1 MDVITC
7 HINADFDCLSSMVGI
22 KKLYPSAALVFPGS
36 QEKKV
41 RDFLEIY
48 PIEFKRFKEIEQGDV
63 SRLILVDTK
72 KPDRIGPFGELLRER
87 KDINVHIY
95 DHHPFT
101 DGDVRGV
108 VEIIEDVGATST
120 IITEILKERKITID
134 PMEAT
139 ILSLGI
145 YEETGSM
152 RFPSTTERDL
162 KAVAYLIRRGANL
175 NIISEF
181 IKAEIS
187 RTELDLL
194 NELVESSKHLVIGGV
209 RISLHEAVREEYIG
223 DVAHLAHRIIE
234 MEEIDA
240 CILILSM
247 EGKIVLIGRSRVPE
261 FNTAEFME
269 RFGGGGHPVAA
280 SATLKEEP
288 LELVRDRVIE
298 VVKAVVRPQKV
309 AANIMTRPVITI
321 PWKAT
326 MKEVESKLTRSG
338 VNVLPVLKD
347 DRYIGVIS
355 RENVEKALYHGFHD
369 SKVIEF
375 MTTDAA
381 VAEPENSIREVEA
394 QMIEQNQRFMP
405 VVKEGKIIGAITRT
419 DLLRNLYEDFLKRS
433 RIKKKEVE
441 DRPSV
446 GRNITAMMTER
457 FPGYLNDI
465 LTVAGETAEQN
476 DFTAYL
482 VGGSVRDLLMGQTNL
497 DIDIVIEGDGIEFT
511 RKLVERYPAKV
522 KTHKR
527 FVTAK
532 ITFPPFGDLEKEL
545 TVDVATARTEY
556 YDEPAALPK
565 VETSSIKKDLY
576 RRDFT
581 INALAVKLNPDG
593 FGNLIDFF
601 GGQRDIRDKVV
612 RVLHNLS
619 FVEDPTRAFR
629 AVRFSERFGF
639 RISKHTENLIQSALK
654 LNLFDKLSGS
664 RLYDEL
670 LLTFNETSPALALK
684 HLARYKLLG
693 VIHPNLK
700 FTKHLEKVLNDV
712 HETLVWYDLLFL
724 GGRPDRAQ
732 IYLMALVTELDA
744 RDVESALSRLSTPE
758 REKVKTLDNIEKAHR
773 TMKFLFKDDPV
784 DIYRTLHGLNI
795 ETLLYTMAICKDNRG
810 QKAISKYLI
819 EMTHIRPEIKGGD
832 LKKLSLTPGPLY
844 SEIFQKVLEE
854 KLRGGLVTKEEEIEF
869 VKKHYKKSKVKAEG
883 KAEGKRKKKSKGK
896 KESKAKAKKKT
907 RVDVKKKVKAKA
919 TAKTKKKNV
928 VKIKANTKR
937 KTS

>member
-1 MDVITC
+1 MDLITC
-7 HINADFDCLSSMVGI
+7 HINADFDCLSSMVGV
-22 KKLYPSAALVFPGS
+22 KKLYPSAVLVFPGS

-41 RDFLEIY
+41 RDFLQIY
-48 PIEFKRFKEIEQGDV
+48 PLELKRVRDIEFNKVR
-63 SRLILVDTK
+63 RLILVDTK
-72 KPDRIGPFGELLRER
+72 KPDRIGPFKELLQER

-101 DGDVRGV
+101 DGDVRGGL
-108 VEIIEDVGATST
+108 EIIEDVGATST
-120 IITEILKERKITID
+120 IITEILKERNMTID

-139 ILSLGI
+139 ILCLGI

-187 RTELDLL
+187 RTELNLL
-194 NELVESSKHLVIGGV
+194 NELVESSKSLVIGGV
-209 RISLHEAVREEYIG
+209 RVSLCKASREEYIG

-240 CILILSM
+240 LVLVLSM

-261 FNTAEFME
+261 FNMADFME
-269 RFGGGGHPVAA
+269 RFGGGGHSVAA

-288 LELVRDRVIE
+288 LELVEEKIIDSI
-298 VVKAVVRPQKV
+298 KAVVRPLKV
-309 AANIMTRPVITI
+309 ASNIMTRPVITI
-321 PWKAT
+321 QWKAT

-338 VNVLPVLKD
+338 VNVLPVLKND
-347 DRYIGVIS
+347 KYIGVIS
-355 RENVEKALYHGFHD
+355 RENVEKALYHGFHK
-369 SKVIEF
+369 SKVMEF

-381 VAEPENSIREVEA
+381 IAEPENSIREVEA

-446 GRNITAMMTER
+446 GRNITSMMRER

-465 LTVAGETAEQN
+465 LRVAGETAEKS
-476 DFTAYL
+476 DFTVYL
-482 VGGSVRDLLMGQTNL
+482 VGGSVRDLLMGSTNL

-532 ITFPPFGDLEKEL
+532 ITFLPSGDIEKEL

-601 GGQRDIRDKVV
+601 GGQRDIRDNVV

-670 LLTFNETSPALALK
+670 LLTFNETAPVMALK
-684 HLARYKLLG
+684 HLARYKLLS

-712 HETLVWYDLLFL
+712 HETIVWYDLLFL
-724 GGRPDRAQ
+724 GDQPNKAH
-732 IYLMALVTELDA
+732 IYLMALLTELDA
-744 RDVESALSRLSTPE
+744 GDIESSLLRLSTPD
-758 REKVKTLDNIEKAHR
+758 REKEKMLARIEKARR
-773 TMKFLFKDDPV
+773 TMKYLFKDDPV
-784 DIYRTLHGLNI
+784 DIYHTLHGLNI
-795 ETLLYTMAICKDNRG
+795 ETLLYAMAICKDKRG

-819 EMTHIRPEIKGGD
+819 EMTHIRPEIKGDD
-832 LKKLSLTPGPLY
+832 LKKG
-844 SEIFQKVLEE
+844 
-854 KLRGGLVTKEEEIEF
+854 R
-869 VKKHYKKSKVKAEG
+869 
-883 KAEGKRKKKSKGK
+883 
-896 KESKAKAKKKT
+896 
-907 RVDVKKKVKAKA
+907 
-919 TAKTKKKNV
+919 
-928 VKIKANTKR
+928 
-937 KTS
+937 